1 MTCPLKKAEIEILQ
15 KIADGIVLK
24 QIAGDL
30 GIRESAISNRIDR
43 ARHRVNGGNTTTA
56 FVATAI
62 RCGWI
67 H

>member
-1 MTCPLKKAEIEILQ
+1 MNCPLKSVEVEILQ
-15 KIADGIVLK
+15 KIADGFILK
-24 QIAGDL
+24 QIAHEI
-30 GIRESAISNRIDR
+30 GISESAVSLRMER
-43 ARHRVNGGNTTTA
+43 ARQRVSGGNTTVA

>member
-1 MTCPLKKAEIEILQ
+1 MTCPLKQIEVDILQ
-15 KIADGIVLK
+15 KIADGYILK
-24 QIAGDL
+24 QIAPQF
-30 GIRESAISNRIDR
+30 GITESAVSLRIER
-43 ARHRVNGGNTTTA
+43 ARQRVNGGNTTVA